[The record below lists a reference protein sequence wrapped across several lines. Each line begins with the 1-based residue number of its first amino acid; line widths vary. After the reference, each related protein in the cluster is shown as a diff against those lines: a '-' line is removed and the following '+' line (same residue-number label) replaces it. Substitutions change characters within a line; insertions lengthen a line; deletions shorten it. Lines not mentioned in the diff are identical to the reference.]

1 MANHLSF
8 GFIFDVPEGKEFR
21 SKFGALYDKVK
32 NGSSETLY
40 YGFAVCG
47 NKVLCREGYASVKGF
62 VQHGKDVKD
71 EFAAVLSEV
80 GKERVRIL
88 MMAPSA
94 DIKVLKPH
102 LEQYTNRMIDLDGG
116 SLAPTPMPKG
126 CKDTHVSLFVEF
138 TVPDGKMEEFKAGF
152 SKFYEATKTGGG
164 ADGCL
169 YYAFGTEGNSV
180 FCREGYKDAATCG
193 KHAEDVKGMI
203 EEPMKA
209 IGAGGLKINV
219 VGPKEELDKMRAR
232 LEPRGA
238 VFWEL
243 DDGAL
248 WR

>member
-1 MANHLSF
+1 MAQHLSF
-8 GFIFDVPEGKEFR
+8 GVVFDVPEGKEFR
-21 SKFGALYDKVK
+21 SKFGSFYDKVRS
-32 NGSSETLY
+32 GTTDALY

-47 NKVLCREGYASVKGF
+47 NKVLCREGYTSLKG
-62 VQHGKDVKD
+62 VAQHGADVKE

-80 GKERVRIL
+80 GKERIRIL
-88 MMAPSA
+88 NMSPPA
-94 DIKVLKPH
+94 DIPALKSH
-102 LEQYTNRMIDLDGG
+102 LGDYTSRLIELDGG
-116 SLAPTPMPKG
+116 AIAPTAMPKG
-126 CKDTHVSLFVEF
+126 CKDTHVSLFIEF
-138 TVPDGKMEEFKAGF
+138 TVPDGKMDEFKAGF
-152 SKFYEATKTGGG
+152 SKFYDATKNGAG

-169 YYAFGTEGNSV
+169 YYGFGTEGNSV